1 MHRRFLPPS
10 AAEVRENQRAVIMG
24 QLAGDILHDFN
35 NILTVITGTI
45 DILAGAVA
53 DRPEL
58 AAITSLIGDAAVRG
72 AKLTSH
78 LLAFAHGQPSQPG
91 EIDVNAVVAEA
102 CGLLRATLGVE
113 IEIALM
119 LADDVPPAL
128 ADPAHLAAAILNLA
142 LVARNEMSVGGK
154 LIFRTGTVRTRENTA
169 AVVGAVKYQDAVV
182 IAVHA
187 GGHETVDEH
196 PRHIFI
202 DTDLVEDFVRG
213 SGGRVKVNHRADGGA
228 LAEIFLPK
236 ARSKTSGADLPG

>member
-1 MHRRFLPPS
+1 MHRRFSSPS
-10 AAEVRENQRAVIMG
+10 ATEVRENQRAVIMG
-24 QLAGDILHDFN
+24 QLAGGILHDFN

-78 LLAFAHGQPSQPG
+78 LQPSQPG

-128 ADPAHLAAAILNLA
+128 ADPAHLAAAILSLA
-142 LVARNEMSVGGK
+142 LGARNEMSVGGK

-169 AVVGAVKYQDAVV
+169 AAVGAVKYQDAVV

-196 PRHIFI
+196 PRRIFI

-236 ARSKTSGADLPG
+236 ARSKTSGADLPE